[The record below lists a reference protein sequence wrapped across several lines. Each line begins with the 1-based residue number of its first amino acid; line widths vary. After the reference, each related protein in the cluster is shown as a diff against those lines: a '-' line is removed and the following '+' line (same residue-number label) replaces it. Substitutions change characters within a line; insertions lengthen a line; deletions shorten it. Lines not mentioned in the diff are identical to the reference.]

1 MINQEKVRQIL
12 LDNCAGNVEAQRYFT
27 LFLRVEKLL
36 AEEKERW
43 LKEDTEYLSLV
54 KKSWLYVDKNAFGG
68 IVVFVL
74 ACILANLIIMPIFP
88 LVLGFHVSGWLY
100 GFLTVVSGLGLQTFL
115 ALRFRRLSILSLLVQ
130 FENSEMSKGFFEK
143 MLDAIPEDR
152 LQDKK
157 DMADIFAKYSY
168 QYNGVKQYK
177 SLLAYKIMND
187 KSLW

>member
-1 MINQEKVRQIL
+1 MANEEKVKKIL
-12 LDNCAGNVEAQRYFT
+12 LDKCAGDREAQRYFT

-54 KKSWLYVDKNAFGG
+54 KKSVLYVDKNAFGG

-115 ALRFRRLSILSLLVQ
+115 ALRFRKLSILALLVK
-130 FENSEMSKGFFEK
+130 FENSEMSKAFFEK
-143 MLDAIPEDR
+143 MLDSISEDR

-157 DMADIFAKYSY
+157 DMADILAKYSY

-177 SLLAYKIMND
+177 YLLAYKIMNG
-187 KSLW
+187 KAL

>member
-1 MINQEKVRQIL
+1 MANEEKVKQIL
-12 LDNCAGNVEAQRYFT
+12 LDKCAGDGEAQRYFT

-36 AEEKERW
+36 TEEKERW

-54 KKSWLYVDKNAFGG
+54 KKSALYVDKNAFGG

-88 LVLGFHVSGWLY
+88 LVLDFHVSGWLY

-115 ALRFRRLSILSLLVQ
+115 ALRFRKLSILALLVK
-130 FENSEMSKGFFEK
+130 FENSEMSKAFFEK
-143 MLDAIPEDR
+143 MLDSISEDR

-157 DMADIFAKYSY
+157 DMADILAKYSY

-177 SLLAYKIMND
+177 YLLAYKIMNG
-187 KSLW
+187 KVL